1 MPLFFNYPLFV
12 LKSSKRHHNIS
23 VKPPP
28 EENLQ
33 FENHRKISFTDPT
46 TRSSEAVTPVS
57 SEVVL
62 PNANGSDDQKI
73 DDEHHGDASSIAA
86 SNESHQLQDET
97 DCIVSV
103 ESSSNDVQNVESE
116 DAHEVLVVDIKQGSV
131 CTDNPEESKV
141 FVTDIV
147 DTNMGVEIEKGIEAI
162 NTADIV
168 QCEEGVEADCIDDDD
183 AGKSVNG
190 TADCTEWKETGLGDT
205 KENRKDEPEEQSI
218 NKDKDTNLA
227 DSVGELNDQTSES
240 EEASVNA
247 ESNTELSE
255 SVSGVDE
262 CSASKRDESVIVNDE
277 KMQDDDIN
285 KNSSRLTILF
295 CLFN

>member
-1 MPLFFNYPLFV
+1 MPLFLNYPLFV

-62 PNANGSDDQKI
+62 FHPNGSDDQKI

-97 DCIVSV
+97 DCIGSV
-103 ESSSNDVQNVESE
+103 DSSSNNDVQNVESE

-131 CTDNPEESKV
+131 CNDKPEESKV
-141 FVTDIV
+141 SVTYID
-147 DTNMGVEIEKGIEAI
+147 DTNIGVEIEKGIEAI
-162 NTADIV
+162 NTTDIV
-168 QCEEGVEADCIDDDD
+168 QCEEGAEADCIDDDD
-183 AGKSVNG
+183 AGKTVNG

-205 KENRKDEPEEQSI
+205 KENRKDAPEEHSI
-218 NKDKDTNLA
+218 NKDKDNNLA

-262 CSASKRDESVIVNDE
+262 CSASKSDESVIVNDE
-277 KMQDDDIN
+277 KMQDDVIN

-295 CLFN
+295 